1 MYIVSKYKI
10 YSHKFKKQEEKQEQ
24 VSVSV
29 SRRVLINSSIYT
41 QKGKNIGHFAW
52 ISNWVST
59 AGSLIIQ
66 CLVFHSIYDRGYQI

>member
-29 SRRVLINSSIYT
+29 SRRVPKTIKLILVASLPSI
-41 QKGKNIGHFAW
+41 Q
-52 ISNWVST
+52 
-59 AGSLIIQ
+59 L
-66 CLVFHSIYDRGYQI
+66 

>member
-29 SRRVLINSSIYT
+29 SRLVLINSSIYT
-41 QKGKNIGHFAW
+41 QKGKKIRTF
-52 ISNWVST
+52 
-59 AGSLIIQ
+59 
-66 CLVFHSIYDRGYQI
+66 CLNF